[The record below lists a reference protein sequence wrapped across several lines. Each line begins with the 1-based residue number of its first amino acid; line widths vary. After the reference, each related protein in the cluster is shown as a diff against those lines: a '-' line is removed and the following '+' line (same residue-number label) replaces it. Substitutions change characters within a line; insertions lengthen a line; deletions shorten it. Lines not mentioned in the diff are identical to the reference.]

1 MRCKIVARVVTTG
14 EQKIRGTA
22 FSDPNC
28 ITEPTTETL
37 SVIHIKQ
44 VTKKFI
50 VDLEHNDTVSSGIS
64 MVSHFMTDF
73 VIEMVLPPLEVLP
86 ALFKFFCWKGK
97 KGVYERW
104 VLISKF
110 SKIGIHSFVF
120 KN

>member
-1 MRCKIVARVVTTG
+1 MGDLSQCKMVARVVTTG

-44 VTKKFI
+44 VTRKFI
-50 VDLEHNDTVSSGIS
+50 VDLEHKDRVSSGIS

-73 VIEMVLPPLEVLP
+73 EMVLPSLEVLP
-86 ALFKFFCWKGK
+86 ALFKFFC
-97 KGVYERW
+97 
-104 VLISKF
+104 
-110 SKIGIHSFVF
+110 
-120 KN
+120 